1 VNGLSLRVGPPRE
14 RLDDDRARRRGAPG
28 AAGRRGAAA
37 GRQVG
42 GDTVWLDEID
52 VSRLPGPAR
61 AALDRGEHTD
71 LTLQTALLGVVRAEV
86 DRGA

>member
-1 VNGLSLRVGPPRE
+1 MSDTTTIQLGGEEYLVQREGEVLR
-14 RLDDDRARRRGAPG
+14 L
-28 AAGRRGAAA
+28 

-42 GDTVWLDEID
+42 GDTTWLDEVE

-61 AALDRGEHTD
+61 EALDRGEHD
-71 LTLQTALLGVVRAEV
+71 DQTLQTALLGVVRAEV

>member
-1 VNGLSLRVGPPRE
+1 MSDSTTIELGGEEYLVQREGDALR
-14 RLDDDRARRRGAPG
+14 L
-28 AAGRRGAAA
+28 

-42 GDTVWLDEID
+42 GDTIWLDDID
-52 VSRLPGPAR
+52 VSQLPGPAR
-61 AALDRGEHTD
+61 EALERGEHAD

>member
-1 VNGLSLRVGPPRE
+1 MSESTTIELGGEQYQVQRE
-14 RLDDDRARRRGAPG
+14 GGALKL
-28 AAGRRGAAA
+28 

-42 GDTVWLDEID
+42 GDTVWLDDIE
-52 VSRLPGPAR
+52 VSQLPGPAQE
-61 AALDRGEHTD
+61 ALERGEHAD